1 MRPPTGSFSGLTVQ
15 SEYNSESNRDI
26 KGLDITIEGVEDKI
40 KEIHEELEWIRM
52 DIEEWKEAQEKMI
65 KIIAKLVAA
74 VAVLE
79 GQIEQQR
86 QLINHQMLIGYA

>member
-40 KEIHEELEWIRM
+40 KEIHEELE
-52 DIEEWKEAQEKMI
+52 
-65 KIIAKLVAA
+65 
-74 VAVLE
+74 
-79 GQIEQQR
+79 
-86 QLINHQMLIGYA
+86 